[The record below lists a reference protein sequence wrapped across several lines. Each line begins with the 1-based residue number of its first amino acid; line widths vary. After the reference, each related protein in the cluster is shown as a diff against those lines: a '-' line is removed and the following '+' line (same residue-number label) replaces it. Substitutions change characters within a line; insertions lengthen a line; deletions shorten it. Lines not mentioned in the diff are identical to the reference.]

1 MKKYV
6 TVLTIAIP
14 ALVFSGMS
22 WADNMGKDAEDD
34 ILQGHGTVTATKGA
48 PYVQSESRSNETG
61 TDLLSN
67 PQDYSSSSP
76 SSPAIVADS
85 SHDDHG
91 DTLHAIT
98 KH

>member
-6 TVLTIAIP
+6 TALTILTS
-14 ALVFSGMS
+14 ALVFSGMA

-48 PYVQSESRSNETG
+48 PYVQSESRSNEQG
-61 TDLLSN
+61 TDLISN

-76 SSPAIVADS
+76 SSPAVAGAAD
-85 SHDDHG
+85 HDDHD
-91 DTLHAIT
+91 DTLHAID